1 MDLSYVLIF
10 SSVASPLFI
19 LVAWLAGKK
28 NTRLGHDIAL
38 LGLISLAFDLLAVG
52 MAFSQM
58 NNHLV
63 GSSFMLFQ
71 TLAIA
76 YIVHRHGKS
85 NSKLLLA
92 SIILNTAILF
102 LDGSFISGFERFAP
116 YASVAHFITIV
127 AWMTI
132 YFKSLLDELPSESLY
147 EVPLFWVCTGALLF
161 YSGNLFNFI
170 FANLFMEGELAYN
183 TKAWIL
189 HLVLN
194 ITKNIIF
201 AVALWKTNRK

>member
-10 SSVASPLFI
+10 SSVASPLVCI
-19 LVAWLAGKK
+19 AAWLIRKK
-28 NTRLGHDIAL
+28 NTQLAHDLAL
-38 LGLISLAFDLLAVG
+38 FSVISLAFDVTAVC
-52 MAFSQM
+52 MAFAYM

-63 GSSFMLFQ
+63 GSLFMLFQ

-76 YIVHRHGKS
+76 FIVHRHGKA
-85 NSKLLLA
+85 NRKLLLA
-92 SIILNTAILF
+92 SVILNSAILL
-102 LDGSFISGFERFAP
+102 LDGSMISGFERFAP

-147 EVPLFWVCTGALLF
+147 DVPLFWVCTGALLF

-194 ITKNIIF
+194 IIKNLLF
-201 AVALWKTNRK
+201 ALALWKTNKK